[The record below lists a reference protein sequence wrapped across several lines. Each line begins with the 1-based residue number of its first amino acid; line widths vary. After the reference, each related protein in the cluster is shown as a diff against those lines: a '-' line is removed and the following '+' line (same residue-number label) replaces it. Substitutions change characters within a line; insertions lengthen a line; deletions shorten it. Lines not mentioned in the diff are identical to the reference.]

1 MKRIKAILSVLLAFA
16 LLFAMTACGNDKV
29 KTETP
34 EQTTTNDTKEVYAQA
49 VKAISE
55 AEQTSEENDHRFFTD
70 DLSQYEYN
78 TLTGDEYKAWNA
90 ALDEVWG
97 CLGSVLSDDEMA
109 ALKTEQETWVGE
121 RDQKMKDAGKEV
133 EGGSMQPMLEMST
146 GSQETMVRCYELA
159 SKLGPEFTYELIKS
173 YGFENGESRLGYMIQ
188 ENSAVDEGDYFT
200 ATVDLYRPVKI
211 PADLQE
217 GDVYYFKTDLE
228 DEQTES
234 VTADGDVLVG
244 EDGAEYRYA
253 PKQSDEEWV
262 EIFCDSDDRVDMHFY
277 TGEIQ
282 ISKDAVHSIPI
293 INEERAIT
301 LDALNTGL
309 YFNGACF
316 TDGILTKLISYGD

>member
-1 MKRIKAILSVLLAFA
+1 MKNGIFKNKKTIVTISIVVIVVAAIL
-16 LLFAMTACGNDKV
+16 
-29 KTETP
+29 
-34 EQTTTNDTKEVYAQA
+34 
-49 VKAISE
+49 
-55 AEQTSEENDHRFFTD
+55 
-70 DLSQYEYN
+70 
-78 TLTGDEYKAWNA
+78 
-90 ALDEVWG
+90 
-97 CLGSVLSDDEMA
+97 
-109 ALKTEQETWVGE
+109 
-121 RDQKMKDAGKEV
+121 
-133 EGGSMQPMLEMST
+133 GG
-146 GSQETMVRCYELA
+146 
-159 SKLGPEFTYELIKS
+159 FLIKQ
-173 YGFENGESRLGYMIQ
+173 RID
-188 ENSAVDEGDYFT
+188 SA
-200 ATVDLYRPVKI
+200 KW
-211 PADLQE
+211 QE

-253 PKQSDEEWV
+253 PEQSDEEWV

-316 TDGILTKLISYGD
+316 TDSMLTKLISYGD